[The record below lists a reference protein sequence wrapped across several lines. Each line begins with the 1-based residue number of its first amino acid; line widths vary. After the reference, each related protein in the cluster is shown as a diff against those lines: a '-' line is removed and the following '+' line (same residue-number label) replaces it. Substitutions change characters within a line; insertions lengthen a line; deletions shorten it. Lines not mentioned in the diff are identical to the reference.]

1 MAIKLN
7 DLLKLTESELENTK
21 IRFCQYNGEDNPID
35 LYKKNPTELLNW
47 HYWNS
52 QKFKEGQLTIGIVKL
67 DGDDWLLFTIG
78 RITKDLKLSYRGVGY
93 EYETLGFVEEK
104 GIDYS
109 DFYGRVVISYHKKM
123 MSQFPNANT
132 VINEFLVKEI
142 LPSLY
147 TGFDFPGY
155 ENVSLSYYDLETILN
170 GNYPSYKNALEHQQ
184 AVYVLTDKKTGKLY
198 VGSATAKD
206 KMLLSRWMGY
216 ITTFHNG
223 NKDLKELYE
232 KEGAEYFKK
241 YFQYSI
247 IENYNSNVD
256 YNYIIKRESYWKKVL
271 DTRNH
276 GYNKN

>member
-155 ENVSLSYYDLETILN
+155 ENVSLSYNDLETILN

>member
-7 DLLKLTESELENTK
+7 DLLKLNDEELNNTK
-21 IRFCQYNGEDNPID
+21 VRFCQYNGENNPID
-35 LYKKNPTELLNW
+35 LYKKNSEELLNW

-52 QKFKEGQLTIGIVKL
+52 QSYKEGQLSIGIVKL

-78 RITKDLKLSYRGVGY
+78 KIIKDLKLNYRGVGY
-93 EYETLGFVEEK
+93 EYETLGYVPEK

-109 DFYGRVVISYHKKM
+109 DFYGRIIISYHKKM

-132 VINEFLVKEI
+132 VINDFIVKEI
-142 LPSLY
+142 LPSQF

-155 ENVSLSYYDLETILN
+155 ENVSLSYSDLETIIN

-184 AVYVLTDKKTGKLY
+184 AVYVLTDKSTGKLY
-198 VGSATAKD
+198 VGSATSKD
-206 KMLLSRWMGY
+206 KMLLARWKGY

-223 NKDLKELYE
+223 NKDLKELFE
-232 KEGAEYFKK
+232 KEGPEYFKK
-241 YFQYSI
+241 NFQYSI
-247 IENYNSNVD
+247 IENFNSNVD
-256 YNYIIKRESYWKKVL
+256 YNYVIGRESYWKNVL

-276 GYNKN
+276 GYNRN

>member
-1 MAIKLN
+1 MSLKLN
-7 DLLKLTESELENTK
+7 DLLRFTSEELKNTK
-21 IRFCQYNGEDNPID
+21 IRFCQWNGEDNPID
-35 LYKKNPTELLNW
+35 LYKKNPNELLNW

-52 QKFKEGQLTIGIVKL
+52 QSYKEGQLTIGIVKL
-67 DGDDWLLFTIG
+67 DGDDWLLFTVGKIL
-78 RITKDLKLSYRGVGY
+78 KNLKLDYRGVGY
-93 EYETLGFVEEK
+93 EYETLGYVEEK

-109 DFYGRVVISYHKKM
+109 DFYGRVIISYHKKM

-132 VINEFLVKEI
+132 VIDEFIVKEI
-142 LPSLY
+142 LPSQF

-155 ENVSLSYYDLETILN
+155 EKVSLSYNDLETIIN

-184 AVYVLTDKKTGKLY
+184 AVYVLTDRNNGKLY
-198 VGSATAKD
+198 VGSATSMD
-206 KMLLSRWMGY
+206 KMLLARWKGY

-223 NKDLKELYE
+223 NKDLKELLE
-232 KEGAEYFKK
+232 KEGPEYFKK

-247 IENYNSNVD
+247 LENFNSNVD
-256 YNYIIKRESYWKKVL
+256 YHYVLERESYWKKVL